1 MNLKLC
7 YITGWSLLV
16 ATGLSAQNRGDL
28 AVKVARDS
36 GQVIELTLQEAV
48 DMARTNSPSAVS
60 ARHTF
65 RSAYWSYRSFRAN
78 YLPSLTFSS
87 NPDLTRT
94 ISKVTLGDGSEKYVS
109 QNMLTVDGELSISQN
124 VSLTGGSFFVQSSLQ
139 RMKLFD
145 SNSVSFRSSPII
157 IGYSQSL
164 FGYNSLRWDR
174 RIEPVRYREAKKAYV
189 ESLELV
195 SAETV
200 NKFFALAQA
209 QSNYDMARFNYN
221 NADTLYKFGKGRYE
235 IGRITENELLQLEIN
250 RLNESTNVMDASIE
264 MDNCR
269 QALCVYLGLDK
280 NVILKVR
287 VNVEV
292 PRVQVN
298 PEQAY
303 ELFNRNSPDIDDLE
317 RQLLESKSGVAQ
329 ARANAGLKA
338 DLYVQCGLSQ
348 TGTTFN
354 QAYTNPNDQQ
364 QVRVGISLPILDWG
378 RGRGRVKV
386 AKSREE
392 LVKIQVEQQR
402 NNLEM
407 NVRKLVLQFNL
418 QADRVQIAMKTDQT
432 ARRRHEVARK
442 LYLLGK
448 STILDLNASVTEKDS
463 ASRNFLYAL
472 SNYWNL
478 YYMLRS
484 MTLYDFARHSEISV
498 DYKKLEN

>member
-292 PRVQVN
+292 PRIRVN

-317 RQLLESKSGVAQ
+317 RQL
-329 ARANAGLKA
+329 
-338 DLYVQCGLSQ
+338 
-348 TGTTFN
+348 F
-354 QAYTNPNDQQ
+354 
-364 QVRVGISLPILDWG
+364 PI
-378 RGRGRVKV
+378 
-386 AKSREE
+386 
-392 LVKIQVEQQR
+392 I
-402 NNLEM
+402 
-407 NVRKLVLQFNL
+407 
-418 QADRVQIAMKTDQT
+418 IKTYI
-432 ARRRHEVARK
+432 K
-442 LYLLGK
+442 
-448 STILDLNASVTEKDS
+448 
-463 ASRNFLYAL
+463 
-472 SNYWNL
+472 
-478 YYMLRS
+478 
-484 MTLYDFARHSEISV
+484 
-498 DYKKLEN
+498 

>member
-269 QALCVYLGLDK
+269 QACVCIWVWIK
-280 NVILKVR
+280 M
-287 VNVEV
+287 
-292 PRVQVN
+292 
-298 PEQAY
+298 
-303 ELFNRNSPDIDDLE
+303 LF
-317 RQLLESKSGVAQ
+317 
-329 ARANAGLKA
+329 
-338 DLYVQCGLSQ
+338 
-348 TGTTFN
+348 
-354 QAYTNPNDQQ
+354 
-364 QVRVGISLPILDWG
+364 
-378 RGRGRVKV
+378 
-386 AKSREE
+386 
-392 LVKIQVEQQR
+392 
-402 NNLEM
+402 
-407 NVRKLVLQFNL
+407 
-418 QADRVQIAMKTDQT
+418 
-432 ARRRHEVARK
+432 
-442 LYLLGK
+442 
-448 STILDLNASVTEKDS
+448 
-463 ASRNFLYAL
+463 
-472 SNYWNL
+472 
-478 YYMLRS
+478 
-484 MTLYDFARHSEISV
+484 
-498 DYKKLEN
+498 

>member
-78 YLPSLTFSS
+78 YLPSLTLSS

-292 PRVQVN
+292 PR
-298 PEQAY
+298 
-303 ELFNRNSPDIDDLE
+303 I
-317 RQLLESKSGVAQ
+317 QLLESKSGVAQ

-418 QADRVQIAMKTDQT
+418 QAERVQIAMKTDQT

-448 STILDLNASVTEKDS
+448 STILDLNASVTEKDT

-484 MTLYDFARHSEISV
+484 MTLYDFARHSELSV

>member
-1 MNLKLC
+1 MIVAENISMKYRQVLKESVALKE
-7 YITGWSLLV
+7 ISLEV
-16 ATGLSAQNRGDL
+16 KKGEVFGLIGPDGAGKSTLFR
-28 AVKVARDS
+28 V
-36 GQVIELTLQEAV
+36 LTTLLL
-48 DMARTNSPSAVS
+48 PSA
-60 ARHTF
+60 
-65 RSAYWSYRSFRAN
+65 
-78 YLPSLTFSS
+78 
-87 NPDLTRT
+87 
-94 ISKVTLGDGSEKYVS
+94 G
-109 QNMLTVDGELSISQN
+109 
-124 VSLTGGSFFVQSSLQ
+124 
-139 RMKLFD
+139 
-145 SNSVSFRSSPII
+145 
-157 IGYSQSL
+157 
-164 FGYNSLRWDR
+164 
-174 RIEPVRYREAKKAYV
+174 
-189 ESLELV
+189 
-195 SAETV
+195 
-200 NKFFALAQA
+200 
-209 QSNYDMARFNYN
+209 
-221 NADTLYKFGKGRYE
+221 
-235 IGRITENELLQLEIN
+235 
-250 RLNESTNVMDASIE
+250 
-264 MDNCR
+264 

-292 PRVQVN
+292 PRIRVN

-418 QADRVQIAMKTDQT
+418 QAERVQIAMKTDQT

>member
-78 YLPSLTFSS
+78 YLPSLTLSS

-221 NADTLYKFGKGRYE
+221 NADTLYKFVGLLRIHPDPGNFDIYPDFQNNIFIQTQIHTQSLTAVVHFNGSIHHVGRFVQP
-235 IGRITENELLQLEIN
+235 IDLQL
-250 RLNESTNVMDASIE
+250 
-264 MDNCR
+264 
-269 QALCVYLGLDK
+269 
-280 NVILKVR
+280 
-287 VNVEV
+287 
-292 PRVQVN
+292 
-298 PEQAY
+298 
-303 ELFNRNSPDIDDLE
+303 
-317 RQLLESKSGVAQ
+317 
-329 ARANAGLKA
+329 
-338 DLYVQCGLSQ
+338 
-348 TGTTFN
+348 
-354 QAYTNPNDQQ
+354 
-364 QVRVGISLPILDWG
+364 
-378 RGRGRVKV
+378 
-386 AKSREE
+386 
-392 LVKIQVEQQR
+392 
-402 NNLEM
+402 
-407 NVRKLVLQFNL
+407 
-418 QADRVQIAMKTDQT
+418 
-432 ARRRHEVARK
+432 
-442 LYLLGK
+442 
-448 STILDLNASVTEKDS
+448 
-463 ASRNFLYAL
+463 
-472 SNYWNL
+472 
-478 YYMLRS
+478 
-484 MTLYDFARHSEISV
+484 
-498 DYKKLEN
+498 